1 MQLDMARQTT
11 WNTQGVGLLSN
22 ITQSTFLNNTTVISS
37 IELHTAIVTGIFLSI
52 IILMTICGNVL
63 VLLAVFANS
72 HLRSTT
78 NYFILNLASADL
90 LLGVTVLPFSATLEY
105 LDTGLSDFFFVKFG
119 QRLMSSAVRRPFLHY
134 VPIYWRYSAPQTFQ
148 HHDYKKSLLYYCFII
163 ISIAPLV
170 GWKEPPPPD
179 SRICSVNEQAGY
191 VLFSASG
198 SFYIPMLIILFVYYR
213 IYREAIKHAKCL
225 SRGIKMA
232 KLHATQNVTLRLHK
246 GRKSSCAESMSLNH
260 VVSFDGSAKT
270 KSTLA
275 GKIARFNREKK
286 AAKTLGIVVGVFI
299 ICWFPF
305 FFCLPLVTTGKLS
318 LILNM
323 H

>member
-1 MQLDMARQTT
+1 MASVTT
-11 WNTQGVGLLSN
+11 WNIQGVDIINN
-22 ITQSTFLNNTTVISS
+22 ITQPTLLDNTTRISS
-37 IELHTAIVTGIFLSI
+37 IQLHTAIFTGICLSI

-90 LLGVTVLPFSATLEY
+90 LLGVTVLPFSATLEIFGY
-105 LDTGLSDFFFVKFG
+105 WPYGFTFCEIWAAVDVLCCTASILTLCVISIDRYIGVTRPLKHSSIMTTKRAYYIIVLVWLLSV
-119 QRLMSSAVRRPFLHY
+119 
-134 VPIYWRYSAPQTFQ
+134 
-148 HHDYKKSLLYYCFII
+148 I

-198 SFYIPMLIILFVYYR
+198 SFYIPMLIILFVYFR

-225 SRGIKMA
+225 TRGIKMA
-232 KLHATQNVTLRLHK
+232 KLHETQNVTLRLHK
-246 GRKSSCAESMSLNH
+246 GSKSSCAESMSLNH
-260 VVSFDGSAKT
+260 EVSFDGSTKS

-305 FFCLPLVTTGKLS
+305 FFCLPLGK
-318 LILNM
+318 
-323 H
+323 